1 MSFLKKIYFLILVST
16 TTLVART
23 QQVEYNSHYIYNPY
37 LLNPS
42 LIGEGQRNIFL
53 GYRRQWSGFVGA
65 PEIQQ
70 ITFDSPMDKNKSAIG
85 FRILNDN
92 TNIIGKTSG
101 YLTYK
106 YKVRFSNKSDFSFA
120 LSGGFFQNRILF
132 DQIIASDKFESILF
146 EISVIVSLLKF
157 LE

>member
-1 MSFLKKIYFLILVST
+1 MSFLKKIYFLILISIIP
-16 TTLVART
+16 LVART

-70 ITFDSPMDKNKSAIG
+70 ITFDSVLKNHYFSQ
-85 FRILNDN
+85 L
-92 TNIIGKTSG
+92 
-101 YLTYK
+101 
-106 YKVRFSNKSDFSFA
+106 KV
-120 LSGGFFQNRILF
+120 LFFHREKIC
-132 DQIIASDKFESILF
+132 IK
-146 EISVIVSLLKF
+146 VKVLLV
-157 LE
+157 LEF